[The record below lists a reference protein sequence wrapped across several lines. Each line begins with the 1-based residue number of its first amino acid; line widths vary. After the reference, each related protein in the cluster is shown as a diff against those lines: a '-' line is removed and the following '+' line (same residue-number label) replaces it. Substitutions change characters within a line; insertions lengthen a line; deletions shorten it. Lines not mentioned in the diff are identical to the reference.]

1 MAQAPIRTCVKVQTV
16 SQLPELDEELD
27 EELNEELLIHV
38 RRQAEEVQR

>member
-27 EELNEELLIHV
+27 KELLIHV